1 MKADTMPIQRRAT
14 DNHPPAKEDPMI
26 RHALRRA
33 GAVMLLALPWVA
45 QAHVGTDAGT
55 HHQGLIGGLI
65 HPFTGVDHLA
75 AMLSVGVWSALVTN
89 RVRSML
95 VAPLAFATMLLAGA
109 LLSRFGV
116 SFPAVEPMI
125 ASSLLALG
133 LLVASRAALPP
144 AAAAML
150 VGCFALFHGAAHGQE
165 LAGLAALAG
174 MVIGTAVLHAA
185 GLAVGVALKRRGAW
199 LARATGVGVALYGAA
214 LLAG

>member
-1 MKADTMPIQRRAT
+1 
-14 DNHPPAKEDPMI
+14 MI

-33 GAVMLLALPWVA
+33 GAAMVLALPWMA
-45 QAHVGTDAGT
+45 QAHVGADAGA

-65 HPFTGVDHLA
+65 HPFTGLDHLA
-75 AMLSVGVWSALVTN
+75 AMLSVGVWSALVAD
-89 RVRSML
+89 RLRSML
-95 VAPLAFATMLLAGA
+95 AAPLAFATMLLAGA

-116 SFPAVEPMI
+116 SFPAVEPTI

-144 AAAAML
+144 VAAAVL

-165 LAGLAALAG
+165 LVGQAALAG
-174 MVIGTAVLHAA
+174 MVIGTMALHAS
-185 GLAVGVALKRRGAW
+185 GLALGVALKHRGAW